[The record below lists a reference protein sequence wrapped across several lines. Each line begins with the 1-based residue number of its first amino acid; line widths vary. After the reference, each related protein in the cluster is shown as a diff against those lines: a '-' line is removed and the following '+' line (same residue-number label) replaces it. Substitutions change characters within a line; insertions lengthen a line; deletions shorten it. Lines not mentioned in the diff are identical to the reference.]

1 MVKMKLS
8 LERSLRNERYVPTA
22 SMEFDH
28 ALVVSDLIQMLA
40 EGSGC
45 RCEEREGKGDWW
57 GSDPPRGGEGGLV
70 GVRSSEGRG
79 KKRERAS

>member
-1 MVKMKLS
+1 
-8 LERSLRNERYVPTA
+8 
-22 SMEFDH
+22 MEFDH

-57 GSDPPRGGEGGLV
+57 GCELPSEGRGIGGGASLRGEGGLV
-70 GVRSSEGRG
+70 GVRASEGTG